1 MFVEEEEIDNVVGLF
16 ITTNGTVH
24 QMCVCLCMDGV
35 LAHVAGVC
43 VCGLWTGR
51 KQEREE
57 MDRVKEGSRREAKA
71 GGAAM

>member
-43 VCGLWTGR
+43 VCVWTVDREKAR
-51 KQEREE
+51 KGG
-57 MDRVKEGSRREAKA
+57 DGSCEGGE
-71 GGAAM
+71 